1 MAIILLGCL
10 SFFLLVLGSL
20 YWYFSK
26 NKVLF
31 FFLML
36 ETGAKRKLFAIGKTL
51 IFSLF
56 YSGNPIQKRT
66 MLGFRK
72 LGKSKVLG
80 KDGAGNIF
88 LRFAFTKEE
97 TCIFLIPRRD
107 HWRMLQGGARMPK
120 YFMKSFNLGWYGKV
134 EDLEKAVARGPVGN
148 FLQNL

>member
-1 MAIILLGCL
+1 MVIILLGGL
-10 SFFLLVLGSL
+10 SFFLLVLGSF

-36 ETGAKRKLFAIGKTL
+36 EEGVKSKIISICKTL

-56 YSGNPIQKRT
+56 YSENQIQKRT
-66 MLGFRK
+66 ILCFRK
-72 LGKSKVLG
+72 LGKSKVIG

-88 LRFAFTKEE
+88 ICFTFSKKE
-97 TCIFLIPRRD
+97 TCIFLIPQRD
-107 HWRMLQGGARMPK
+107 HWRMIQGGAKLPK
-120 YFMKSFNLGWYGKV
+120 AFMKSFNLGWYGKV
-134 EDLEKAVARGPVGN
+134 EDLEKAVQRGPVGN

>member
-1 MAIILLGCL
+1 MGIILLGSL
-10 SFFLLVLGSL
+10 SFFLLVLGSF

-36 ETGAKRKLFAIGKTL
+36 ETGVKKKFFAIGKTL

-56 YSGNPIQKRT
+56 YFGNPIQKRT
-66 MLGFRK
+66 MLCFRK

-88 LRFAFTKEE
+88 IRFAFSKEA
-97 TCIFLIPRRD
+97 TCVFLIPRRD

-120 YFMKSFNLGWYGKV
+120 AFMQSFNLGWYGKL
-134 EDLEKAVARGPVGN
+134 EDLEKAVARGTVGN